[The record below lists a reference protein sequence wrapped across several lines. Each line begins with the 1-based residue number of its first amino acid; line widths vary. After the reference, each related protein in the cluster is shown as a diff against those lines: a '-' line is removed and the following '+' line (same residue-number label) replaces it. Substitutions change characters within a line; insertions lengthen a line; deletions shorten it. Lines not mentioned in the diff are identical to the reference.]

1 VAAPG
6 VTAPPVHPRS
16 RLGTALTVTSLV
28 VAVAALAVAGWAL
41 TRTYPEPE
49 PGFTEAQQADAKNR
63 ICAAVELVRSGVS
76 LNTNLQSPGGSADAT
91 GAMAAAANARLSLY
105 DGGQY
110 LLARLDPATDAEL
123 ADEVRTFADTLVDI
137 GAAATAG
144 ALNTDPEQAARIEQ
158 ADATQQQIAASCG

>member
-1 VAAPG
+1 M
-6 VTAPPVHPRS
+6 
-16 RLGTALTVTSLV
+16 TVTSLV

-41 TRTYPEPE
+41 ARTYRDPAPAY
-49 PGFTEAQQADAKNR
+49 TEAQRAAAKDR

-76 LNTNLQSPGGSADAT
+76 LNTNLQSPGGPADAT
-91 GAMAAAANARLSLY
+91 GAMAAAANARISLY

-123 ADEVRTFADTLVDI
+123 ADAVRTFADTLVDI

-144 ALNTDPEQAARIEQ
+144 ALNTDPDQAARIQQ
-158 ADATQQQIAASCG
+158 ADAAQQRIATSCA